1 MVLVKWK
8 IHGVHAS
15 GVVGHVSQ
23 HKYFQEGEDHGQE
36 TETEIRIRVLAEIVL
51 IEQKDASYQEFASI
65 LDHCLGEEEL
75 YYTVKIIPVLV
86 QP

>member
-1 MVLVKWK
+1 LVKWK

-23 HKYFQEGEDHGQE
+23 QKYSQEGEDHVPE

-51 IEQKDASYQEFASI
+51 IEQVHPPI
-65 LDHCLGEEEL
+65 H
-75 YYTVKIIPVLV
+75 VKTQNTFWLP
-86 QP
+86 